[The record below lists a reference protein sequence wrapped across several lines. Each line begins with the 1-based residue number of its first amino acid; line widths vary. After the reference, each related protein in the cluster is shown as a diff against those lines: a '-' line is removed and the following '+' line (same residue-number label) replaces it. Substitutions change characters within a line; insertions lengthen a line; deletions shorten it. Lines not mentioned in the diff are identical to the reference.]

1 MKDRLGRKWAIII
14 GNIIVLIAT
23 ALQTGAQNVGM
34 FIGSRCLFRIG
45 LSFGEFTSQRSSC

>member
-34 FIGSRCLFRIG
+34 FIGSRCPFSHWALIW
-45 LSFGEFTSQRSSC
+45 